1 MAGRTWNFGSMARV
15 EDIEDR
21 ETLLAW
27 LEQRPEQSRWSDAIK
42 IASRCALRVLP
53 HYLTFVD
60 HEEARFFDM
69 TALPIFRLNLI
80 SAVVGKFDA
89 TELAEAVAASIS
101 VGASSI
107 ADISNATRASSA
119 KTRSAAN
126 AALEAISAAR
136 SVSSL
141 SAAGSAA
148 AAAARATSEYSI
160 KPRADSWRAVREDVQ
175 LIESGQDILHSPL
188 WPHLLFY
195 RAVGDWRSC
204 KRWLTVKPGYDFW
217 VHWYDTALDG
227 RPVIGD
233 WDRHWY
239 VLRAIAEI
247 PEDDWKQGA
256 EHIAALIEAIIES
269 DAYHVS
275 DETLSIAETLLKSAL
290 GRFGFDE
297 IRHLMEL
304 LPFADDL
311 RLLREPDHVDA
322 FIRDIDQQRRE
333 IETFLRAL
341 DKESGNLQGAGSI
354 HTYFEAILEEV
365 TKSRQ
370 LSQLNIGWMV
380 VCGEILQGFAQREE
394 TLAELGPLSIPF
406 KRTLDNLLDLIHQ
419 HFSAT
424 ILRFATLRDI
434 RSSEDTNLSDLMQDL
449 RRGFDVIK
457 SEAEDDRV
465 PMAPEARAVFDLLLD
480 ETDALIKREFLA
492 ADPSLKG
499 DLRKDIDYR
508 MAQVSVSLRL
518 YLEQSQA
525 PRKAVSD
532 IVKGVAKKKVAKSTE
547 GLVDWFIDALKGG
560 GS

>member
-1 MAGRTWNFGSMARV
+1 MVRA
-15 EDIEDR
+15 EKIQDR

-27 LEQRPEQSRWSDAIK
+27 LEQRPEASRWSDAVK

-53 HYLTFVD
+53 HYVSFLD
-60 HEEARFFDM
+60 HEQARAFDM

-80 SAVVGKFDA
+80 SAVVGKFDN
-89 TELAEAVAASIS
+89 TELAEAIAASIG
-101 VGASSI
+101 VGASST

-126 AALEAISAAR
+126 AALEAVSAAR

-141 SAAGSAA
+141 SAAGSTA
-148 AAAARATSEYSI
+148 AAAARAASEYSF

-175 LIESGQDILHSPL
+175 LTESGQDILHCPL
-188 WPHLLFY
+188 WPHFLFY
-195 RAVGDWRSC
+195 RTVGDWRSC
-204 KRWLTVKPGYDFW
+204 KRWLTAKPGHDFW
-217 VHWYDTALDG
+217 IRWYDTALDG
-227 RPVIGD
+227 RPVTGD
-233 WDRHWY
+233 WDGHWH

-247 PEDDWKQGA
+247 PDEEWKKGA
-256 EHIAALIEAIIES
+256 EHIAALIEVIEADHS
-269 DAYHVS
+269 YRVS
-275 DETLSIAETLLKSAL
+275 AETQSSAEALLRSAL

-365 TKSRQ
+365 GKSRQ
-370 LSQLNIGWMV
+370 MSQLNIGWLV
-380 VCGEILQGFAQREE
+380 DCGEILQGFAHREE
-394 TLAELGPLSIPF
+394 TLRELGPLSIPF
-406 KRTLDNLLDLIHQ
+406 KRTLGNLLDLIHT

-434 RSSEDTNLSDLMQDL
+434 RSSEDTNLAELMQDL

-465 PMAPEARAVFDLLLD
+465 PMAPEAKAVFDLLLD
-480 ETDALIKREFLA
+480 ETEALIKREFLA

-525 PRKAVSD
+525 PRKAVSG
-532 IVKGVAKKKVAKSTE
+532 IVKGVARKKVAKSTE
-547 GLVDWFIDALKGG
+547 GLVDWLVEALRGG